1 MSELTEQGKDLCI
14 HAGVVLRGA
23 STREDEVHSLGTLK
37 IVEYSFGKC
46 IEWKPIED
54 SVVLENQDQ
63 DPEWSLVDTH
73 TKRTHNSSEG
83 PDSLGCTRTV
93 RILFTDLNSFRINHG
108 GQQLIFMQRD
118 GTTYVAFFQLSN
130 AESFVNSLKSYIRF
144 VKSRTNKNLYIVE
157 DEVQSVL
164 SKSFAELDIFQENT
178 SFYVWKFMK
187 NLQNRPYE
195 TTLEAFSKLSDIWLY
210 KEAAKRPVEEAVA
223 DILNNSLSIDV
234 SYPLVSVD
242 SGEEYEVIG
251 AHGLGV
257 VLPPRAPCSRGAPLS
272 REQWNNYKDK
282 EGRILNPQEVKEVI
296 FRGGIAPTLRFEVWK
311 FLLNYYPWNST
322 HNERLELRKK
332 KTDEYFMMKLQWR
345 SMSPAQENNFSDY
358 RDRKSLIGKDV
369 NRTDRTHPYYFGDN
383 NPHLTQL
390 YDILMTYVMYNFD
403 LGYVQGMSDLLSPI
417 LCLMDS
423 EVDAFWC
430 FVGFMDKV
438 STNFEMDQTGMKA
451 QLCQLYTLL
460 STTDPQLAHYL
471 NKQDSGN
478 MFFCFRWL
486 LVLFK
491 REFNAMDIMK
501 LWEILWTDLPC
512 KNFHLLLCVAILDTE
527 RSKLM
532 ENRYGFTDIL
542 KHINDLSLHIELLWM
557 LSKAEGIYYQ
567 LMSVADQLPDNVR
580 TIIGLEPLN
589 KTSLTDI
596 VENDEASGHNV
607 EVNGDNSDSRR
618 SSMES
623 GNVKFG
629 NNEVSFERGLNLS
642 YM

>member
-1 MSELTEQGKDLCI
+1 MFEPTEQGKDLCI
-14 HAGVVLRGA
+14 HTGVVLRGA
-23 STREDEVHSLGTLK
+23 STREDEVHSLGTLN

-54 SVVLENQDQ
+54 SFVSENQDQ

-73 TKRTHNSSEG
+73 TRRTRTSSEG
-83 PDSLGCTRTV
+83 PDSLGRTRIV
-93 RILFTDLNSFRINHG
+93 RILFSDLNSFRVNHG
-108 GQQLIFMQRD
+108 GQQLIFMQKD

-130 AESFVNSLKSYIRF
+130 AGSFVNSLKGFIKF
-144 VKSRTNKNLYIVE
+144 VKSRTNRNLYIVV

-178 SFYVWKFMK
+178 SDYVWKFVK
-187 NLQNRPYE
+187 NFHNRPYE
-195 TTLEAFSKLSDIWLY
+195 TTLEAFSKL
-210 KEAAKRPVEEAVA
+210 A
-223 DILNNSLSIDV
+223 DV
-234 SYPLVSVD
+234 W
-242 SGEEYEVIG
+242 
-251 AHGLGV
+251 
-257 VLPPRAPCSRGAPLS
+257 RTPLS
-272 REQWNNYKDK
+272 QEQWNKYKDPD
-282 EGRILNPQEVKEVI
+282 GRILNHEEVKDII
-296 FRGGIAPTLRFEVWK
+296 FRGGITPSLRFEVWK

-322 HNERLELRKK
+322 NIERLELKK
-332 KTDEYFMMKLQWR
+332 RKTDEYFTMKLQWR
-345 SMSPAQENNFSDY
+345 SMTPIQEKNFSDY
-358 RDRKSLIGKDV
+358 RDRKSLIEKDV
-369 NRTDRTHPYYFGDN
+369 NRTDRTHSYYSGDD
-383 NPHLTQL
+383 NPHLVQL

-417 LCLMDS
+417 LCLMES

-438 STNFEMDQTGMKA
+438 STNFEIDQAGMKA

-471 NKQDSGN
+471 NRQDSGN

-491 REFNAMDIMK
+491 REFTAVDIMK

-512 KNFHLLLCVAILDTE
+512 KNFHLLLCAAILDTE
-527 RSKLM
+527 KTILM
-532 ENRYGFTDIL
+532 ENRYGFTEIL
-542 KHINDLSLHIELLWM
+542 KHINDLSLHIELPWT
-557 LSKAEGIYYQ
+557 LSKAEGIYHQ
-567 LMSVADQLPDNVR
+567 LMSVEDQLPDNVR
-580 TIIGLEPLN
+580 TIIGLESLN
-589 KTSLTDI
+589 KPPSDCELEDG
-596 VENDEASGHNV
+596 EASGHNDDS
-607 EVNGDNSDSRR
+607 NGTDSSSRR
-618 SSMES
+618 NSTEN